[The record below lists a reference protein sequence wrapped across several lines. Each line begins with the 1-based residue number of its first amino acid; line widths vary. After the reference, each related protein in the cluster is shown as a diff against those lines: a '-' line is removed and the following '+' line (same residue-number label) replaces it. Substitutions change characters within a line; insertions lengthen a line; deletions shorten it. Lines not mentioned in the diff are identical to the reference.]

1 MTASSVAN
9 RKESGVVKATLT
21 ASAVVVN
28 AEVSYTLTFHR
39 WCLGC
44 SLMFKV
50 NTATGDYKTKYPGTA
65 ESTPT
70 AKVNLYIVIHS
81 AVASRVLAFRYGT
94 SPWASYWQ
102 KYDATTVAA
111 NLPSTAIG
119 TAMTFKNTCFSTEKS
134 TCNPRGVVVP
144 ADSVR
149 RTDGWDEPPD
159 HILQQWR
166 RHTTTKQQKK
176 NFVRF

>member
-9 RKESGVVKATLT
+9 QKEGGVVKATLT

-28 AEVSYTLTFHR
+28 AEVSYTLTFDR

-50 NTATGDYKTKYPGTA
+50 KTATGDYKTKYPGTA

-111 NLPSTAIG
+111 NLPSTVKPKQTIEAMG
-119 TAMTFKNTCFSTEKS
+119 ATAVDAVRSFIFFSS
-134 TCNPRGVVVP
+134 TLLPT
-144 ADSVR
+144 
-149 RTDGWDEPPD
+149 RTP
-159 HILQQWR
+159 
-166 RHTTTKQQKK
+166 
-176 NFVRF
+176 

>member
-9 RKESGVVKATLT
+9 QKEGGVVKATLT

-28 AEVSYTLTFHR
+28 AEVSYTVTFDR

-50 NTATGDYKTKYPGTA
+50 KTATGDYKTKYPGTA
-65 ESTPT
+65 ENTPT

-134 TCNPRGVVVP
+134 TCNPVESWFQPTVCDEQTVGTSHQITSSNSG
-144 ADSVR
+144 AAIQQQNNKK
-149 RTDGWDEPPD
+149 RT
-159 HILQQWR
+159 L
-166 RHTTTKQQKK
+166 
-176 NFVRF
+176 